1 MTMNSCK
8 VIPINRS
15 TGAELLEELS
25 EKCTKDEV
33 TDLIVMARF
42 KDSTTISHWFG
53 HESSFRC
60 LGMAH
65 YMADR
70 ISGYIEESD

>member
-1 MTMNSCK
+1 MNSCK

-15 TGAELLEELS
+15 TAAELLEELS
-25 EKCTKDEV
+25 EKCSRGEV

-42 KDSTTISHWFG
+42 KDSRTISHWFG
-53 HESSFRC
+53 HDSSFKC
-60 LGMAH
+60 LGMTH

-70 ISGYIEESD
+70 ISGYIAESD